1 MLKFAA
7 KTLPYRKYLNF
18 LYNMCYEF
26 YRYSFDVQGIERQ
39 YPFGNNSNAK
49 RRRKMRLQN
58 IGTVFDYSTDAFIP
72 YENINRL
79 RACSHKKRIKM
90 DTLFFG

>member
-39 YPFGNNSNAK
+39 YPFGNNSDVK
-49 RRRKMRLQN
+49 RWGKMCLQDFGKIFN
-58 IGTVFDYSTDAFIP
+58 YTADPFVSH
-72 YENINRL
+72 ENINRL
-79 RACSHKKRIKM
+79 RSCSH
-90 DTLFFG
+90 